1 MDNIKE
7 ETNILL
13 INDNEADVK
22 IIRQFLNQTM
32 RAPWKLTH
40 CLNVREAIPLANE
53 VNIIILD
60 LALKGPE
67 APRKLFKSVKHL
79 SFETP
84 IIVLSGKKRRRL
96 ATHIMEKGAAD
107 IIIRGRFERLVD
119 AIEFALIRQ
128 QIATK
133 KRINSDQALQKEH
146 DDAVRKL
153 MNANNMRKKEQE
165 ESKQALSM
173 LMGGYSVANGG
184 QEENT

>member
-22 IIRQFLNQTM
+22 KIRQFLNQTM
-32 RAPWKLTH
+32 RVPWKLTR

-67 APRKLFKSVKHL
+67 APRKIFKSVMHL

-96 ATHIMEKGAAD
+96 ATYVMEKGAAD
-107 IIIRGRFERLVD
+107 IIVRGRFERLVD

-133 KRINSDQALQKEH
+133 KRKNSDKAVLEEH

-153 MNANNMRKKEQE
+153 IDANNLREKEQKE
-165 ESKQALSM
+165 NKQALSM
-173 LMGGYSVANGG
+173 LMGGYSVVNSGMEGDA
-184 QEENT
+184 